1 MASPVI
7 TIKAIA
13 EDFKIRGKFTISR
26 GSKTVAHVV
35 TCIVT
40 DVANPAI
47 VGRGE
52 CLPYPHYGETV
63 EGTIAQIERVAP
75 QIAANPS
82 RELLLTLLPPNAAR
96 NALDCALW
104 DYEAKKSGKRV
115 WELAGMPKPPRPL
128 ETAFTLSLDT
138 VENMAAKA
146 RENAFRPL
154 LKLKVG
160 SVEDLA
166 KVRAVREAA
175 PKARLV
181 IDANE
186 GWTPETTDA
195 LVPQL
200 AQLGVELAEQPL
212 PAGQDLDAL
221 RGRRYAGCVL
231 CADESMRGRLEDLD
245 AQALSY
251 QAVNIKLDKTGGL
264 THAIAIARKA
274 RALGMKIMMGCMVST
289 SLSMAPAAILAAGY
303 DAEWVDLDGPLLLA
317 EDRDTPLHYEGSTMF
332 PPEPSLWG

>member
-1 MASPVI
+1 MSAKI

-13 EDFKIRGKFTISR
+13 EDFKIRGTFTISR

-40 DVANPAI
+40 DVENPSI
-47 VGRGE
+47 IGRGE
-52 CLPYPHYGETV
+52 SLPYPHYGESV
-63 EGTIAQIERVAP
+63 EGTIAQIEKVAP
-75 QIAANPS
+75 QISVNPS

-115 WELAGMPKPPRPL
+115 WELAKMPKPPRKL

-138 VENMAAKA
+138 VEKMAEKA
-146 RENAFRPL
+146 RENSHRPL

-160 SVEDLA
+160 SPEDLA

-175 PKARLV
+175 PKSRLV

-186 GWTPETTDA
+186 GWTPEITKQ
-195 LVPQL
+195 LVPEL
-200 AQLGVELAEQPL
+200 VKLGVELAEQPL
-212 PAGQDLDAL
+212 PAGKDLEAL
-221 RGRRYAGCVL
+221 RGLRFDGCVL
-231 CADESMRGRLEDLD
+231 CADESMRGKVEDLD
-245 AQALSY
+245 QQALSY

-264 THAIAIARKA
+264 THAIAIAKRA
-274 RALGMKIMMGCMVST
+274 RELGMKIMMGCMVST

-317 EDRDTPLHYEGSTMF
+317 EDRENPLHYEGSIMF
-332 PPEPSLWG
+332 PPEPTLWG

>member
-1 MASPVI
+1 MSAKV

-35 TCIVT
+35 TCIIT
-40 DVANPAI
+40 DVENPSI
-47 VGRGE
+47 VGHGE
-52 CLPYPHYGETV
+52 CLPYPHFGESV
-63 EGTIAQIERVAP
+63 EGTIAQIEKVAP

-104 DYEAKKSGKRV
+104 DYEAKKSGKPV
-115 WELAGMPKPPRPL
+115 WQPAEMPKPPRKL

-138 VENMAAKA
+138 VENMSAKA
-146 RENAFRPL
+146 RENSHRPL

-160 SVEDLA
+160 SPEDLA

-175 PKARLV
+175 PKSRLV

-186 GWTPETTDA
+186 GWTPEITEQ
-195 LVPQL
+195 LVPEL
-200 AQLGVELAEQPL
+200 VKLGVELAEQPL
-212 PAGQDLDAL
+212 PAGKDLEPL
-221 RGRRYAGCVL
+221 KGKRYEGCVL

-264 THAIAIARKA
+264 THAIAIAKKA
-274 RALGMKIMMGCMVST
+274 RALGMKIMMGSMVST

-317 EDRDTPLHYEGSTMF
+317 EDRDIPIHYEGSIMF
-332 PPEPSLWG
+332 PPEPALWG